1 MNWLSGIAD
10 IVTIAALIVT
20 LYQLFKMKKINIAT
34 RDAILSTRKEIER
47 SHTIH
52 DIAKYN
58 ESIKLIQ
65 KDIQQD
71 RWDFALLRMQELRAT
86 LIELNEIPYLKEASE
101 LTSFHNSKMQLG
113 IDINNINKHLLT
125 NSKGKLSPEKISNNL
140 EELSAMLI
148 TIKSK
153 IIYYTDERKDL
164 S

>member
-71 RWDFALLRMQELRAT
+71 RWDFVLLHMKDLRAA
-86 LIELNEIPYLKEASE
+86 LIELNEIPYLKTASE
-101 LTSFHNSKMQLG
+101 LQELPSSILQLG
-113 IDINNINKHLLT
+113 IDINNINKQLLT
-125 NSKGKLSPEKISNNL
+125 NSKGKLSPDKISNNL